1 MNMFSKSRLVRL
13 AVGIVIMLGMAAYG
27 FAAGAAPQVSHGPTF
42 PPDPWC
48 GKAAHGQVSAPRPWD
63 GKVAHGP
70 TFPPDPWCGK
80 A

>member
-1 MNMFSKSRLVRL
+1 MNVLSKNRLVRV
-13 AVGIVIMLGMAAYG
+13 AVCATVMLWVASYG
-27 FAAGAAPQVSHGPTF
+27 FAAQVSHGPTF

-48 GKAAHGQVSAPRPWD
+48 GLVAHGPASQPHPWD

>member
-1 MNMFSKSRLVRL
+1 MNVLSKNRLVRV
-13 AVGIVIMLGMAAYG
+13 AVCATVMLWMASVG
-27 FAAGAAPQVSHGPTF
+27 FAAVAPHGPTF

-48 GKAAHGQVSAPRPWD
+48 GLVAHGPASQPHPWN

-70 TFPPDPWCGK
+70 TFPPDPWCGR